1 MELGV
6 VLNVW
11 WNAVAVSGGGGGGCG
26 CGLFLSSD
34 YSWGTFG

>member
-6 VLNVW
+6 VLNVG
-11 WNAVAVSGGGGGGCG
+11 WNAVAVSGGGGGG